1 MDGVGP
7 DVDGRDSH
15 ELQGRYTG
23 WTTQVSHATTPPP
36 RDLAEVIRSLSDA
49 MMREATRAF
58 AGEPEGVHQ
67 ARVAA
72 RRLREALA
80 LVTGPPKNDADILRA
95 EARRLRSSLGP
106 VREADVMLALFAER
120 AQTHRWPAGT
130 VARVRRGLIDR
141 RQRAAHTAHHV
152 LSRLDLVSLL
162 GRSARVTASLDRTP
176 RFLASARRFT
186 RRARSRAGGL
196 VEAIRLAGPFY
207 APVRFHEARIAAKK
221 LRYILELSRDVARIR
236 VDKEIDAL
244 RTAQDTLG
252 RLHDLQDLQSAVDA
266 VAAEPPADRAAR
278 RALAAMSGA
287 LAAECRKLHAEFLLT
302 EPHLA
307 QVAHRARV
315 LGVATRAVRV
325 GRVSVRSGAAPRAAA
340 RRRT

>member
-1 MDGVGP
+1 
-7 DVDGRDSH
+7 
-15 ELQGRYTG
+15 
-23 WTTQVSHATTPPP
+23 
-36 RDLAEVIRSLSDA
+36 LAEVIRSLSDA

-80 LVTGPPKNDADILRA
+80 LVTGPPKTDADILRA

-106 VREADVMLALFAER
+106 VREADVRLALFAER
-120 AQTHRWPAGT
+120 AQIHRWPAAA
-130 VARVRRGLIDR
+130 VARVRRGLTER
-141 RQRAAHTAHHV
+141 RQRAAHAAHHF
-152 LSRLDLVSLL
+152 LSRLDLATLL

-186 RRARSRAGGL
+186 RRSRIRAGGL
-196 VEAIRLAGPFY
+196 VEAIRHAGPFY
-207 APVRFHEARIAAKK
+207 APARFHEARIAAKK
-221 LRYILELSRDVARIR
+221 LRYILELARDFGRIR
-236 VDKEIDAL
+236 VDREIDAL

-266 VAAEPPADRAAR
+266 VAAEPPAERAAR

-325 GRVSVRSGAAPRAAA
+325 GRVSVRSGSAPRAAA